1 MIRYSGYMYISW
13 YFTCICLG
21 MSITS
26 KLYGGIV
33 EPLEVKAACT
43 WDKN

>member
-1 MIRYSGYMYISW
+1 MYMPW
-13 YFTCICLG
+13 YVYNN
-21 MSITS
+21 

>member
-1 MIRYSGYMYISW
+1 MQY
-13 YFTCICLG
+13 TCICLG

-33 EPLEVKAACT
+33 EMLEVKAACT